1 MADVKIDIAT
11 EFTGKKAF
19 KQADTATDKLNK
31 GVKNLARNLGLAF
44 GTAAVINY
52 AKASVRAAA
61 DDQKA
66 QTQLAL
72 ALKNVGLQRD
82 AASTEQYINRLET
95 EFGVLDDLLR
105 PAYQKLAVATK
116 SSAESQRLLNLS
128 LDIAASTGKDVN
140 AVATALSRAYLG
152 TNTALTRLGVG
163 LTKAD
168 LKTKSFEEITNQLA
182 DTFSG
187 SASAAAQT
195 FSGQL
200 AILSVG
206 AANASEIIGTG
217 LIDALTELGENT
229 SAADLANNMKLTAT
243 YIADVIRGVGTLG
256 GKLNDIPII
265 GDLNVG
271 MIPILGSYIELLREA
286 GKTTTI
292 RNPNEHMARAPQLKE
307 ERAAIALT
315 KTSNK
320 LKKID
325 NDATTRKIVLTGDQ
339 LALQEL
345 EKKFDLERV
354 GLYAALNQTTEDE
367 TKMRLL
373 SLIAIH
379 DQNSALAGMIKK
391 ANEAENA
398 FATLVEALRAT
409 IRSMLDSIKPQ
420 VQQLQ
425 QMTQSQSGFGSG
437 ANTPIE
443 EQRAIVREKL
453 DLGMPNLSALQNLLA
468 AQGVAGYSRTSFETP
483 NVTVNVTGSVT
494 TERDLVAA
502 ITQGLYAQ
510 QASGTPV
517 NYSTAY

>member
-1 MADVKIDIAT
+1 MAIDINIGSKLDAK
-11 EFTGKKAF
+11 GF
-19 KQADTATDKLNK
+19 KQAETATDKLTKN
-31 GVKNLARNLGLAF
+31 VKNLASALGLAF
-44 GTAAVINY
+44 GTRAVLNY

-82 AASTEQYINRLET
+82 AANTEEYINRLET

-105 PAYQKLAVATK
+105 PAYQRLAVATK
-116 SSAESQRLLNLS
+116 SSAESQRLLNLA
-128 LDIAASTGKDVN
+128 LDISASTGKDVN
-140 AVATALSRAYLG
+140 AVTTALSRAYLG
-152 TNTALTRLGVG
+152 TNTALMRLGVG
-163 LTKAD
+163 LTAAD
-168 LKTKSFEEITNQLA
+168 LKTKSFEEITTQLA

-229 SAADLANNMKLTAT
+229 SAADLANNMKLTAL

-256 GKLNDIPII
+256 GKLNDIPIL
-265 GDLNVG
+265 GDFNVG
-271 MIPILGSYIELLREA
+271 MIPILGSYIEILRNA
-286 GKTTTI
+286 GKVKPVY
-292 RNPNEHMARAPQLKE
+292 NPNEGMARAPQLKE
-307 ERAAIALT
+307 ERLAIALT

-420 VQQLQ
+420 FQQLQ

-468 AQGVAGYSRTSFETP
+468 AQGVPGYSRTSFDSP
-483 NVTVNVTGSVT
+483 SVTVNVTGSVT

>member
-1 MADVKIDIAT
+1 MANVVIDIAT

-19 KQADTATDKLNK
+19 KQAETATDKLSK
-31 GVKNLARNLGLAF
+31 GVKNLARNVGLAF
-44 GTAAVINY
+44 GTAAVVNY

-82 AASTEQYINRLET
+82 AASTEEYINRLET

-168 LKTKSFEEITNQLA
+168 LKTKSFEEITTQLA

-187 SASAAAQT
+187 SASASAQT

-271 MIPILGSYIELLREA
+271 MIPILGSYIEMLREA
-286 GKTTTI
+286 GKVASV

-307 ERAAIALT
+307 ERIAIALT

-339 LALQEL
+339 LALAEL
-345 EKKFDLERV
+345 EKKFDVDRI
-354 GLYAALNQTTEDE
+354 GLYAALNQSTEGE

-373 SLIAIH
+373 SLIAIQ

-398 FATLVEALRAT
+398 FATLIEALRAT

-468 AQGVAGYSRTSFETP
+468 AQGVPGYSRTSFETP